1 MSEKSVIFTCD
12 GRIHHEIPRYDTSH
26 GTATNIRLPQ
36 SEAAAAPAASDT
48 LCGSLKDDNKRH

>member
-1 MSEKSVIFTCD
+1 MSEKLVIFAYD

-48 LCGSLKDDNKRH
+48 A

>member
-1 MSEKSVIFTCD
+1 MFERLVIFAYD

-26 GTATNIRLPQ
+26 GTVTNIRLPQ

-48 LCGSLKDDNKRH
+48 A